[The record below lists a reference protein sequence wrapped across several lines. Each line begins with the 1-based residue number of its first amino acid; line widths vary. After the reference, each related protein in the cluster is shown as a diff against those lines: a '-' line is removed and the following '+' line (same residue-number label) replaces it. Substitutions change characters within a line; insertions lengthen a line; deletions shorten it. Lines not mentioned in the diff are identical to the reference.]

1 MSCRDAY
8 QCYAPLPPNCTDD
21 GDHMGGLTEDSASIV
36 RNLITSDCIVKPNP
50 QKSPIFFLEGIG
62 FIERLH
68 VMSLRSRLRR
78 KTENSR
84 HVGVQRDRS
93 FYGDLHEMSDILI
106 MLLICVESDKIP
118 LLHKLKQLYKRLP
131 VGVLIDIAYTAN
143 NILYKLYTKMA
154 VYF

>member
-1 MSCRDAY
+1 M
-8 QCYAPLPPNCTDD
+8 T
-21 GDHMGGLTEDSASIV
+21 
-36 RNLITSDCIVKPNP
+36 
-50 QKSPIFFLEGIG
+50 
-62 FIERLH
+62 
-68 VMSLRSRLRR
+68 SLRSRLRR
-78 KTENSR
+78 KTENSC
-84 HVGVQRDRS
+84 HFGVQRDRS

-131 VGVLIDIAYTAN
+131 VGVLIDITYTAN